1 MLVIQCRLGGMSVS
15 VSVYV
20 YVCEAGTWGGGQVV
34 SNRNT
39 RERNG

>member
-1 MLVIQCRLGGMSVS
+1 MLVGQCRLGGMSVS
-15 VSVYV
+15 V